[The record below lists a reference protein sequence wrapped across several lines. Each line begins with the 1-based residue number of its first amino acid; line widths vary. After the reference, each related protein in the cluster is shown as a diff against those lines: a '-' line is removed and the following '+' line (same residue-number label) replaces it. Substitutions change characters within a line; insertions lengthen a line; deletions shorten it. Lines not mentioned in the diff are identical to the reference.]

1 MIFRHTSGK
10 KNIYEN
16 SELIPTA
23 TVMLILTAI
32 IILSMIF
39 ANLSLVTLTYASS
52 DPFATEESKPSCAE
66 IERNDDLYF
75 DLGKE
80 DWVKQCRTEKT
91 ENLSDIFG

>member
-1 MIFRHTSGK
+1 
-10 KNIYEN
+10 
-16 SELIPTA
+16 
-23 TVMLILTAI
+23 MLILTGTIMLIMISAI
-32 IILSMIF
+32 L
-39 ANLSLVTLTYASS
+39 ALVNFTYASS

-80 DWVKQCRTEKT
+80 DWLKQCRTEKT

>member
-1 MIFRHTSGK
+1 
-10 KNIYEN
+10 
-16 SELIPTA
+16 
-23 TVMLILTAI
+23 MLILTTTI
-32 IILSMIF
+32 MLSMIS
-39 ANLSLVTLTYASS
+39 AVLALVTFTFASS
-52 DPFATEESKPSCAE
+52 DPFATEASKPSCAE

>member
-1 MIFRHTSGK
+1 MMFIHRSAK
-10 KNIYEN
+10 KSIYEN
-16 SELIPTA
+16 GDLVLTA
-23 TVMLILTAI
+23 TIMLIRTAT
-32 IILSMIF
+32 IILSVIS
-39 ANLSLVTLTYASS
+39 ALLAPVTFIYASS

-91 ENLSDIFG
+91 ENLSEIFG